1 MLTHWGD
8 RFNHPSADLAIIGGG
23 LIGTA
28 VAWYAVKAGLK
39 VAVFERAEPPLS
51 SSSLPSGLIS
61 PLLVAPPLRE
71 KVKDNLIL
79 LNDFLVEK
87 GEEKQLN
94 FSGSLLLADPED
106 GATSERIKNQ
116 SIALLETFFQQF
128 KEAKALQWLSSQEL
142 QREVPNLSSH
152 IPAGVFCPQDA
163 WINPLRLLK
172 TLIEASLQQGVVFH
186 FHSPVI
192 HIIPTERSFG
202 IETPWETFPAR
213 RVVITTGVWSRH
225 LLKRLGVEIPLVSR
239 RVQSY
244 QTTQGLSLPYPLLS
258 GVWVQSLVES
268 AQKFKL
274 SPSPGGF
281 LNVQSLVES
290 AQKASISPQVR
301 PILLPGPEE
310 TLLVGEYL
318 SVPGF
323 DPLPTPEGTLLLKQ
337 STISFYP
344 PLEKAEIKKEFAFLG
359 AFSLKEGPL
368 RGPLEEIPHL
378 YLATGYGSGGLSVAF
393 AEARSLVSIIL
404 EE

>member
-268 AQKFKL
+268 AQK
-274 SPSPGGF
+274 
-281 LNVQSLVES
+281 
-290 AQKASISPQVR
+290 ASISPQVR

-393 AEARSLVSIIL
+393 AEARSLVSTIL